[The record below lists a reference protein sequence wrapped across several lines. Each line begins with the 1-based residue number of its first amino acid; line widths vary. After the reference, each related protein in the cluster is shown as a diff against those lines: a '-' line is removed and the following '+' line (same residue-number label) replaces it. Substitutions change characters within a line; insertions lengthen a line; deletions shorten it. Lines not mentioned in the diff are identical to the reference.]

1 LNPNKPIWRP
11 KYSYKKKDPRT
22 PEEGRK
28 TEENR
33 GEKKGE
39 KRAKGRKKET
49 LDKGQATRSRRT

>member
-33 GEKKGE
+33 GEKKG
-39 KRAKGRKKET
+39 KKGQKVERKKF
-49 LDKGQATRSRRT
+49 LIRGK